1 MTYFAALRRE
11 RREARADRL
20 AGEQAALRRVALLVA
35 QGASADAVFDAVAA
49 EIAAVLG
56 ADRVVLARHGPG
68 DEMIVVAHRGADIA
82 KLPPGT
88 RFRHS
93 PDGIVAT
100 VRRTGRPA
108 RMDNH
113 ALRRR
118 MRIYGERVSV
128 GAPITIDGQIWGASI
143 ATWTH
148 EDPPAGT
155 EQRMQGLAQLLDTAI
170 ASVDTRDQLNASRE
184 RLLTEADEA
193 RREVVR
199 DLHDGAQQRLVH
211 TIITL
216 KLARRALER
225 DDGNA
230 AWLIDEALEQAQLGN
245 AELRELAHGILPS
258 VLARGGLRAG
268 VDAVVERLEV
278 PVRVDVLSDRLRGHI
293 EASAYF
299 IVAEALMNV
308 VKHAH
313 ATRAEVTASIAGAN
327 LIVEVRDDGIGG
339 ADPLGHG
346 LVGMDDRVATLGGRL
361 RIESRAG
368 GGTLVSATLPLGE
381 DHPPPA
387 SQATR
392 SAPPLSSSALSS

>member
-1 MTYFAALRRE
+1 MTNLAALRWHPAE
-11 RREARADRL
+11 GADGL
-20 AGEQAALRRVALLVA
+20 AEEQAALRRVALLVA
-35 QGASADAVFDAVAA
+35 HGASAHAVFDAVAA
-49 EIAAVLG
+49 EIAEVLG
-56 ADRVVLARHGPG
+56 ADRVVLVRHGEG
-68 DEMIVVAHRGADIA
+68 DELTVVAHRGADVA
-82 KLPPGT
+82 KLPPGM

-93 PDGIVAT
+93 LDGIAAR
-100 VRRTGRPA
+100 VRRTGRPV
-108 RMDNH
+108 RLDNH
-113 ALRRR
+113 AQSRRPQF
-118 MRIYGERVSV
+118 YGERVSV
-128 GAPITIDGQIWGASI
+128 GAPITVDGQIWGVSV
-143 ATWTH
+143 ATWAH
-148 EDPPAGT
+148 EDPPADT

-170 ASVDTRDQLNASRE
+170 ANVDARDQLNASRE

-193 RREVVR
+193 RRRVVR

-230 AWLIDEALEQAQLGN
+230 AGLIDEALEQARLCN

-268 VDAVVERLEV
+268 VDAVVQRLEL
-278 PVRVDVLSDRLRGHI
+278 PVHVDVLADRLRGDI

-308 VKHAH
+308 LKHAR
-313 ATRAEVTASIAGAN
+313 ATRAKVTASIEGVN
-327 LIVEVRDDGIGG
+327 LVVEVRDDGIGG

-346 LVGMDDRVATLGGRL
+346 LVGLDDRVATLGGQL
-361 RIESRAG
+361 RIESPAG
-368 GGTLVSATLPLGE
+368 GGTLVSATLPLSEGA
-381 DHPPPA
+381 A

-392 SAPPLSSSALSS
+392 SAPSLSSSALSS